1 MLRSLA
7 TVPMILIAPCIGPAA
22 EALPAVD
29 STRTRLMPDIQDRV
43 EVT

>member
-7 TVPMILIAPCIGPAA
+7 TVPMILTAPRIGPAA
-22 EALPAVD
+22 DVLPAVD
-29 STRTRLMPDIQDRV
+29 STPTRPMPDIQDRA